1 MELLASVKRRSHL
14 DMCARLDEAGVV
26 SEVDAI
32 VAARF
37 QEWAATRMTGLT
49 EEESRGSWMS
59 QWCGSPIS
67 RLPREAA
74 QSARRWTSKARPSL
88 STVRLSGSSWR
99 M

>member
-1 MELLASVKRRSHL
+1 MELLVSVERRSHL

-49 EEESRGSWMS
+49 EETRQIVQRIMDEPVVWVTHIKATSGGRG
-59 QWCGSPIS
+59 GG
-67 RLPREAA
+67 L
-74 QSARRWTSKARPSL
+74 RRQGQVPQL
-88 STVRLSGSSWR
+88 
-99 M
+99 